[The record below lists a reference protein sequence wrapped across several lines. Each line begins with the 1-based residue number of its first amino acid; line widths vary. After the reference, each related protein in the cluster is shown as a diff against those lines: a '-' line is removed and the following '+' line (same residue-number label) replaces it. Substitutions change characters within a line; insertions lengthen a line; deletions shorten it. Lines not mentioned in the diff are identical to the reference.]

1 MQRYIFSF
9 TLPNL
14 LEYFF
19 IMDSL
24 LLFLDAK
31 KVIGF
36 TQRAFPHVYLTEGME
51 PDSERPTDNPLLS
64 ILNDDALIRSI
75 YLLAG
80 EVVAR

>member
-1 MQRYIFSF
+1 
-9 TLPNL
+9 
-14 LEYFF
+14 
-19 IMDSL
+19 MDSL

-51 PDSERPTDNPLLS
+51 PDSERPADHPLLS